1 MRWNDLGL
9 FGFKEHDELGK
20 ILELTN
26 GYYFELRPYQ
36 IDENEVIQMRIG
48 KRLASGRRFEKWKFE
63 LDNLES
69 CMLYINYVQQGDKFY
84 ELFGN
89 LEGEI
94 VK

>member
-1 MRWNDLGL
+1 MRWSDLEL
-9 FGFKEHDELGK
+9 FGFKEQDDLNK
-20 ILELTN
+20 ILILGN

-48 KRLASGRRFEKWKFE
+48 KRLASGRKFEKLKFE
-63 LDNLES
+63 LDNLDS
-69 CMLYINYVQQGDKFY
+69 CMLYIDYVQQGDKFY